1 GTGLSSIGTA
11 GQLLRVNAGGNA
23 LEYYSLPSPV
33 VPDLQSVTDQG
44 AVTSNDITVEK
55 AGPTSSIIVRE
66 SISGSYSVMGA
77 YSSGAEIGAVH
88 TTFAAGFLASPSDAS
103 LNFTNFA
110 SFDQWSLQY
119 ISNSVA
125 TLGVGD
131 QLRVQQDPV
140 HNNDLTRKAYIDSL
154 VAAIPGTVT
163 SVSSGNLSGLFTTLV
178 SNATST
184 PSISFTLSD
193 QLASTVFARG
203 SGNGA
208 PSFQSLTADHIPN
221 LN

>member
-1 GTGLSSIGTA
+1 DGTLAA
-11 GQLLRVNAGGNA
+11 G
-23 LEYYSLPSPV
+23 SLVSP
-33 VPDLQSVTDQG
+33 
-44 AVTSNDITVEK
+44 
-55 AGPTSSIIVRE
+55 
-66 SISGSYSVMGA
+66 
-77 YSSGAEIGAVH
+77 SGAFLFFEEI
-88 TTFAAGFLASPSDAS
+88 ASADGWILSYVSDG
-103 LNFTNFA
+103 
-110 SFDQWSLQY
+110 
-119 ISNSVA
+119 VA
-125 TLGVGD
+125 TLASGH